1 MTGGWAARSSG
12 PEVAFRP
19 LLTSDP
25 WTPADTIEPAA
36 LVKELSV
43 QAAERPIVVCVGFHT
58 LYDGAHIPGASFHG
72 PSSTSAGLADL
83 KKWAEPLPR
92 SARVVIYCG
101 CCPLNHC
108 PNARPAFTALHQMGF
123 THLRLLMIREDF
135 ARDWVASG
143 YPVAKGK

>member
-1 MTGGWAARSSG
+1 
-12 PEVAFRP
+12 
-19 LLTSDP
+19 
-25 WTPADTIEPAA
+25 

-43 QAAERPIVVCVGFHT
+43 RAADRPIVVCVGFHT
-58 LYDGAHIPGASFHG
+58 LYDGAHIPGASLHG

-92 SARVVIYCG
+92 SAKVVIYCG
-101 CCPLNHC
+101 CCPLDHC
-108 PNARPAFTALHQMGF
+108 PNAHPAFTALRQMGF
-123 THLRLLMIREDF
+123 THLRLLMIPDDF